1 MSHAARPSRLAL
13 LALAL
18 AAALSL
24 ALAAGAASAPAKRV
38 VALEW
43 DALEG
48 LVALGVTPVGAADPD
63 EYARWVGVPI
73 PGGIEDVGTRQQP
86 SIVRI
91 AALRPDLVVAPRF
104 RNLKGLDTL
113 ERYADTLVL
122 DAYPRG
128 GGDAQY
134 KAMIGNFRATA
145 RAVGRR
151 ARGEAVLRE
160 LDATYAQ
167 LRRRLRRAGRAGA
180 RVALATPGGTFSAPQ
195 ARVMTSNSLA
205 AGVLR
210 RLGLKNGWTGAD
222 QSYGYATVGVEAL
235 AALRRSWLAF
245 VYPPRYRSLVSR
257 FTSLELW
264 TRSELARKGRV
275 RHLKGDTWMY
285 GGPRSARLLA
295 QRVVA
300 ALTRR

>member
-1 MSHAARPSRLAL
+1 MSRIPRPLRIVLPVLAL
-13 LALAL
+13 CLAL
-18 AAALSL
+18 AAQ
-24 ALAAGAASAPAKRV
+24 AAAATPAKRV

-63 EYARWVGVPI
+63 EYVRWVGVPI
-73 PGGIEDVGTRQQP
+73 PGGGDDVGTRQQP

-91 AALRPDLVVAPRF
+91 AALRPDLVIAPRF
-104 RNLKGLDTL
+104 RNLKGLDTI
-113 ERYADTLVL
+113 ERYAETLVL

-128 GGDAQY
+128 GDDAQY
-134 KAMIGNFRATA
+134 DAMVANFRATA
-145 RAVGRR
+145 SAVGRR
-151 ARGEAVLRE
+151 AQGEAVLRE
-160 LDATYAQ
+160 LDATSAQ
-167 LRRRLRRAGRAGA
+167 LRRRLRGAGRAGA

-210 RLGLKNGWTGAD
+210 RLGLRNGWSGPS
-222 QSYGYATVGVEAL
+222 QSYGFATVGVEAL
-235 AALRRSWLAF
+235 ATLRGSWLAF

-257 FTSLELW
+257 FTSLDLW
-264 TRSELARKGRV
+264 QRSELARKNRV
-275 RHLKGDTWMY
+275 RHLRGDTWMY
-285 GGPRSARLLA
+285 GGPLSARLLA